1 MKLGDICSKIGSG
14 ATPRGGKESYKD
26 SGTPIIRSQNVL
38 DWSFSSDGLAYLD
51 DEQACALSNVE
62 VKPRDVLLNIT
73 GDSVARAC
81 IVPNEFTPARVNQ
94 HVSILRTNSRSN
106 PVFLLAWLQTNKS
119 LLLSLASSGATRN
132 ALTKTMLEKLDVNLP
147 PIDVQE
153 RIAGIVLSIQS
164 KIEANAKLNGYLLEL
179 LKASAKNLYAEYER
193 NEELELPVGWRWI
206 EIDEIS
212 EMVCRGI
219 TPKYN
224 PNSDETVLGQT
235 CVRNNLVLLENGR
248 LHSPK
253 KVTEKWLQ
261 KYDLLINSTG
271 VGSLGRT
278 AQIWFEPTKLVVDSH
293 VTIVRCKDKKH
304 ALYLGFWAFEH
315 EKYIESL
322 HTGSTGQT
330 ELPRDHV
337 KAIRLVLPSDEA
349 LERFNKMSEPSV
361 RLVAANQEESKR
373 LADLRDALLPKIVS
387 GEIDVT
393 RIDLTQLNSHL
404 SKCSSGS
411 CCILPVMAAL
421 PATK

>member
-1 MKLGDICSKIGSG
+1 MKLGDICNKIGSG

-94 HVSILRTNSRSN
+94 HVSILRTNNRSN
-106 PVFLLAWLQTNKS
+106 PVFLLAWLQANKP

-132 ALTKTMLEKLDVNLP
+132 ALTKMMLEKLDINLP

-164 KIEANAKLNGYLLEL
+164 KIEANTKLNGYLLDL

-206 EIDEIS
+206 EVDKIS
-212 EMVCRGI
+212 KMVCRGI

-261 KYDLLINSTG
+261 RYDLLINSTG

-337 KAIRLVLPSDEA
+337 KAIRLILPSDEA

-361 RLVAANQEESKR
+361 RLIAANQEESKR
-373 LADLRDALLPKIVS
+373 LADLRDALLPKLVS
-387 GEIDVT
+387 GEIDVS

-404 SKCSSGS
+404 
-411 CCILPVMAAL
+411 
-421 PATK
+421 T